1 MKTKYKRIVIKIGTS
16 SIIDADSNIRK
27 DVIESLTAVLSGL
40 NQAGLE
46 VLLVTSGAVGV
57 GMHTVGMH
65 TRPSEI
71 GELQALSAIGQS
83 ELMDIYAD
91 HFKAH
96 DQTVA
101 QLLLTRDVV
110 DYPKSSQNVLK
121 TINTLLKNNVIPIIN
136 ENDAISVDEFDH
148 RTTFGENDQLA
159 AIVTNFVNAD
169 LLIILS
175 DINGLY
181 DANPKKHPD
190 AKLLEWI
197 PAITEQLRSVAGG
210 HGSQFGTG
218 GMETKLNAADLILQ
232 NHRAMAILNGQDPS
246 IINQLIS
253 GANVGTY
260 FSAER
265 PEGRNNES
273 K

>member
-1 MKTKYKRIVIKIGTS
+1 MPNKYHRIVIKIGTS
-16 SIIDADSNIRK
+16 SIINADSDVK
-27 DVIESLTAVLSGL
+27 LSVIESLTRVLSEL
-40 NQAGLE
+40 NKAHE

-57 GMHTVGMH
+57 GMHTVGIK

-83 ELMDIYAD
+83 ELMDIYSD
-91 HFKAH
+91 HFKATG
-96 DQTVA
+96 QTVA

-110 DYPKSSQNVLK
+110 DYPKSRRNVLQ

-136 ENDAISVDEFDH
+136 ENDAVSVDEFDH

-159 AIVTNFVNAD
+159 AIVTNFVAAD
-169 LLIILS
+169 LLVILS

-181 DANPKKHPD
+181 NANPKKDPT
-190 AKLLEWI
+190 AKLLEWVPKI
-197 PAITEQLRSVAGG
+197 DAKLMKVAGG

-218 GMETKLNAADLILQ
+218 GMATKLNAAKLILDH
-232 NHRAMAILNGQDPS
+232 HREMAILNGEDPEV
-246 IINQLIS
+246 IKQLIN

-260 FSAER
+260 FSATQ
-265 PEGRNNES
+265 PEGRTNE
-273 K
+273 